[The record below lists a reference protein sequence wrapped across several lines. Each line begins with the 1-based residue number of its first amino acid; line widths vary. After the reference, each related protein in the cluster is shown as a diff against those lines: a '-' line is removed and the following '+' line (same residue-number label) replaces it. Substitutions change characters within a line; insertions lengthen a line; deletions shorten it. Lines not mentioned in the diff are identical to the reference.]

1 MDITRFAII
10 DQITDGNAP
19 CIFVVYKTKILWIPT
34 SEFASNSPST
44 VSYNAHK
51 IISTELWSNTQGFKF
66 YIKIGD

>member
-51 IISTELWSNTQGFKF
+51 IISTEL
-66 YIKIGD
+66 